1 MASSRS
7 NSHGSFSLSKFLPSI
22 FINDEAGVRSLSVTQ
37 VISIVPAGALL
48 LAAVVAADSVT
59 LGFDV
64 VVFEVL
70 VVALVV

>member
-1 MASSRS
+1 M
-7 NSHGSFSLSKFLPSI
+7 
-22 FINDEAGVRSLSVTQ
+22 RSLSVTQ
-37 VISIVPAGALL
+37 VISIVPAGVLL
-48 LAAVVAADSVT
+48 LAAVVSADSVS

>member
-1 MASSRS
+1 M
-7 NSHGSFSLSKFLPSI
+7 
-22 FINDEAGVRSLSVTQ
+22 SVTQ
-37 VISIVPAGALL
+37 VISIVPAGVLL
-48 LAAVVAADSVT
+48 LAAVVSADSVS

>member
-1 MASSRS
+1 M
-7 NSHGSFSLSKFLPSI
+7 
-22 FINDEAGVRSLSVTQ
+22 SVTQ
-37 VISIVPAGALL
+37 VISIVPAGTLL
-48 LAAVVAADSVT
+48 LDAVVSSDSVTLGFDVVVSADSVT